1 MGGSMTRVTV
11 HEYAAAL
18 RHRYGA
24 ARKGVK
30 KRILDEFCQTT
41 GMHRKAAIRLLGG
54 PTRPRLVGRGRPR
67 RYGPEVTQAL
77 VNLWKVGDRM
87 CGKLLAAVVPDLLAA
102 LERHGELQV
111 SPEVRT
117 LLLQVSPST
126 IDRLLRKQRTG
137 GLRQPKRPRPAS
149 TSLKAQVPIR
159 TWSDWKGVT
168 PGSFQADLVL
178 HCGDS
183 TEGFYLTTLTAVDVA
198 SGWTELQ
205 PVWGLG
211 KQRVGTA
218 MHLIRERLP
227 FPLRYL
233 HTDNGSEFI
242 NHVLVPW
249 CLREGIALS
258 RGRGYRKNDQAYV
271 EQRNWLS
278 VRRQVGYQRYS
289 SRAAFEALQQLHPL
303 LRLQLNFFRPVR
315 KLVGKERIGARVI
328 KRYDQPLTPYQR
340 LLASGSL
347 SEVSRAQL
355 ERQYLATN
363 PAGLQRRIDRLLR
376 QLWGLGETMNNVPAA
391 NTG

>member
-1 MGGSMTRVTV
+1 MTRLTV

-18 RHRYGA
+18 RDRYRA
-24 ARKGVK
+24 ARKGAK

-41 GMHRKAAIRLLGG
+41 GMHRKAAIRLLNHPG
-54 PTRPRLVGRGRPR
+54 RMRAVGRGRPR
-67 RYGPEVTQAL
+67 RYGSEVAAAL
-77 VNLWKVGDRM
+77 AQLWEVGDRM
-87 CGKLLAAVVPDLLAA
+87 CGKLLAAVMPELLAA
-102 LERHGELQV
+102 LERHGELELC
-111 SPEVRT
+111 SEVRA
-117 LLLQVSPST
+117 LLLQASPST
-126 IDRLLRKQRTG
+126 IDRLLRRHRTA
-137 GLRQPKRPRPAS
+137 GLRQPRCQRPA
-149 TSLKAQVPIR
+149 TTALKSQVPIR
-159 TWSDWKGVT
+159 TWSEWKGVA
-168 PGSFQADLVL
+168 PGSLQADLVL

-183 TEGFYLTTLTAVDVA
+183 TEGFYLTTLCAVDVA

-227 FPLRYL
+227 FPLKYL

-249 CLREGIALS
+249 CLREGITLS

-271 EQRNWLS
+271 EQRNWLG
-278 VRRQVGYQRYS
+278 VRRQVGYHRYS
-289 SRAAFEALQQLHPL
+289 SRAAFETLHQLHPL

-315 KLVGKERIGARVI
+315 KLVGKDRIGARVT

-340 LLASGSL
+340 LLANGSL

-363 PAGLQRRIDRLLR
+363 PAELQRRTGNLLR
-376 QLWGLGETMNNVPAA
+376 QLWRLGETRANTPAA
-391 NTG
+391 KTG

>member
-1 MGGSMTRVTV
+1 MTRLTV

-18 RHRYGA
+18 RHRYRT
-24 ARKGVK
+24 ARKGTK

-41 GMHRKAAIRLLGG
+41 GMHRKAAIRLLNHSGG
-54 PTRPRLVGRGRPR
+54 MRALGRGRPR
-67 RYGPEVTQAL
+67 RYGPEVATAL
-77 VNLWKVGDRM
+77 VRLWEVGDRM
-87 CGKLLAAVVPDLLAA
+87 CSKLLAAVMSDLLAA
-102 LERHGELQV
+102 LERHGELKV
-111 SPEVRT
+111 SPQTRD
-117 LLLQVSPST
+117 LLIQASPST
-126 IDRLLRKQRTG
+126 IDRLLRKHRTA
-137 GLRQPKRPRPAS
+137 GLRQPRRQRPA
-149 TSLKAQVPIR
+149 TTALKGQVPIR
-159 TWSDWKGVT
+159 TWSDWKGVL
-168 PGSFQADLVL
+168 PGSLQADLVL

-183 TEGFYLTTLTAVDVA
+183 TEGFYLTTLCAVDVA

-205 PVWGLG
+205 PVWGMG

-289 SRAAFEALQQLHPL
+289 SRAAFEALHQLHPL
-303 LRLQLNFFRPVR
+303 LVLQLNFFRPVR
-315 KLVGKERIGARVI
+315 KLVGKDRIGARVI

-340 LLASGSL
+340 LLATGTL

-355 ERQYLATN
+355 QGQYLATN
-363 PAGLQRRIDRLLR
+363 PADLQRHIDPLLR
-376 QLWGLGETMNNVPAA
+376 QLWNLAESTVNALATKIG
-391 NTG
+391 